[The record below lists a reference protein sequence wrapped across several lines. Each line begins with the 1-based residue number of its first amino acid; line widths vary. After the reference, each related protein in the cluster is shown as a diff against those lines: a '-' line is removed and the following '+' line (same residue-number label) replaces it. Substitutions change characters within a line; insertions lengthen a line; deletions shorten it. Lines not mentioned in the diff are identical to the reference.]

1 MNISDVQAQLT
12 GEDILS
18 LINEF
23 VDVEGLELKEV
34 IIDNQISLKGSFT
47 KGLAID
53 FEGSLDIEGVR
64 EGKIYGRFTRLKVM
78 KLGFFRQIRSFALK
92 TAFKQLPIK
101 GIESNKDEIII
112 DINKI
117 LNPISF
123 IKFNIKNVFI
133 KRNSLNV
140 EFENINISLKGELIK
155 VEETEVREESEDTL
169 SLPIEKVE
177 DNYTYGRKMIEG
189 KMSPEVRK
197 ISDYIFVVPDIIAL
211 IYRLLKDKRVPLK
224 TKLSISAALAYTLFP
239 TDIIPD
245 NIPFIGRI
253 DELAVVFFAL
263 NRIAN
268 DVSTQV
274 ILENWAGKNELV
286 LVLRNGIDYI
296 INFTNAKNVEKLYNV
311 VEELTTL

>member
-1 MNISDVQAQLT
+1 
-12 GEDILS
+12 
-18 LINEF
+18 
-23 VDVEGLELKEV
+23 
-34 IIDNQISLKGSFT
+34 
-47 KGLAID
+47 
-53 FEGSLDIEGVR
+53 
-64 EGKIYGRFTRLKVM
+64 
-78 KLGFFRQIRSFALK
+78 
-92 TAFKQLPIK
+92 
-101 GIESNKDEIII
+101 
-112 DINKI
+112 
-117 LNPISF
+117 
-123 IKFNIKNVFI
+123 
-133 KRNSLNV
+133 
-140 EFENINISLKGELIK
+140 
-155 VEETEVREESEDTL
+155 
-169 SLPIEKVE
+169 
-177 DNYTYGRKMIEG
+177 
-189 KMSPEVRK
+189 MSPEVRK

-224 TKLSISAALAYTLFP
+224 TKLSISAALAYILFP